1 MTNHCS
7 ECGAELRD
15 DAKYCLQ
22 CGKKV
27 EEQPVNP
34 MPPEPQKQE
43 EQPKATEQPKPKK
56 KPNKKMLLGIL
67 AVIIAVVIIA
77 IVLVYLLDG
86 TSPLGGADSR
96 FVGEWERNTQAGVVL
111 WKFNSNSTLEEDTTN
126 KGTWMVQ
133 DTQICLYNNTQCYT
147 YEFSNNGN
155 TVTLTKAG
163 TSDIILTKKGQ
174 QGTPETPDIECTTDS
189 ALNRVVIRSIDANVK
204 WSDIAIT
211 TTPPASW
218 QVQDSNYNGLA
229 RIGTTTTI
237 SAYVSVGDNIFVWD
251 VPGDITVTLTYLPT
265 SELLG
270 NWTVNV

>member
-27 EEQPVNP
+27 EEQPVSP
-34 MPPEPQKQE
+34 IPPEPQKQE

-56 KPNKKMLLGIL
+56 KPNKKMLLGIV
-67 AVIIAVVIIA
+67 AVVVAVVIIA
-77 IVLVYLLDG
+77 ILLVYLLG
-86 TSPLGGADSR
+86 GSSPLGGADSR
-96 FVGEWERNTQAGVVL
+96 FVGEWEQNTQAGVIL
-111 WKFNSNSTLEEDTTN
+111 WKFNSNSTLEKDTTN
-126 KGTWMVQ
+126 TGTWRVQ
-133 DTQICLYNNTQCYT
+133 DTQICLSNNTECYT

-163 TSDIILTKKGQ
+163 TSSIILTKKGQ

-189 ALNRVVIRSIDANVK
+189 AINRVIIQSIDANVK
-204 WSDIAIT
+204 WSDITIT

-218 QVQDSNYNGLA
+218 QVQDSNHVGLA
-229 RIGTTTTI
+229 RIGTTATI

-265 SELLG
+265 NELLG

>member
-27 EEQPVNP
+27 EEQPVSP
-34 MPPEPQKQE
+34 IPPEPQKQE

-56 KPNKKMLLGIL
+56 KPNKKMLLGIV
-67 AVIIAVVIIA
+67 AVVVAVVIIA
-77 IVLVYLLDG
+77 ILLVYLLG
-86 TSPLGGADSR
+86 GSSPLGGADSR
-96 FVGEWERNTQAGVVL
+96 FVGEWEQNTQAGVIL
-111 WKFNSNSTLEEDTTN
+111 WKFNSNSTLEKDTTN
-126 KGTWMVQ
+126 TGTWRVQ
-133 DTQICLYNNTQCYT
+133 DTQICLSNNTECYT

-155 TVTLTKAG
+155 TVTITNETEG
-163 TSDIILTKKGQ
+163 IILTKKGQ

-189 ALNRVVIRSIDANVK
+189 AINRVIIQSIDANVK
-204 WSDIAIT
+204 WSDIAIY

-218 QVQDSNYNGLA
+218 QVQDSNHVGLA
-229 RIGTTTTI
+229 RIGTTATI

-265 SELLG
+265 NELLG